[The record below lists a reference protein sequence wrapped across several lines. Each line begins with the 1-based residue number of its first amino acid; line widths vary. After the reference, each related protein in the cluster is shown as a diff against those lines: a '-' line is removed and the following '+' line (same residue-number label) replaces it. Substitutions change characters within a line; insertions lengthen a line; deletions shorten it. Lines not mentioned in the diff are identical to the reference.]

1 MEMSKSEIFCPR
13 RFGYFI
19 AQDFRNCTKRV
30 GLLTILCGLS
40 PLFLF
45 VFTFLIN
52 SAIGNSD
59 WRISNGIKDMVSA
72 LVSVLYFLYV
82 PITCYGFLTDK
93 KDGSTYQMI
102 PASHLEKYISA
113 VLNCVIVFP
122 LAFSV
127 LNICTDLIL
136 TSLFPL
142 RYSDTLAEI
151 INIFNKSE
159 YLSSSLTSF
168 FLPLMISS
176 VALAGALIFKKNKI
190 SKTFLTSAVSFILL
204 MWIVTSINFDAGISR
219 DLISTVWYS
228 FQCVCAIACLVYVY
242 FRTKKIEL

>member
-13 RFGYFI
+13 RFGQFL
-19 AQDFRNCTKRV
+19 ALDFRNCTKRV

-40 PLFLF
+40 PLFLLA
-45 VFTFLIN
+45 FTFLIN

-59 WRISNGIKDMVSA
+59 WGINNPIKDMVSA

-93 KDGSTYQMI
+93 KDGSTSQMI
-102 PASHLEKYISA
+102 PASHLEKFISA
-113 VLNCVIVFP
+113 FLNCVIVFP
-122 LAFSV
+122 LAFSI

-151 INIFNKSE
+151 INIINKN
-159 YLSSSLTSF
+159 YMFSSW
-168 FLPLMISS
+168 IS
-176 VALAGALIFKKNKI
+176 I
-190 SKTFLTSAVSFILL
+190 TILL
-204 MWIVTSINFDAGISR
+204 KFGSSHSIIRISIFFK
-219 DLISTVWYS
+219 L
-228 FQCVCAIACLVYVY
+228 L
-242 FRTKKIEL
+242 K